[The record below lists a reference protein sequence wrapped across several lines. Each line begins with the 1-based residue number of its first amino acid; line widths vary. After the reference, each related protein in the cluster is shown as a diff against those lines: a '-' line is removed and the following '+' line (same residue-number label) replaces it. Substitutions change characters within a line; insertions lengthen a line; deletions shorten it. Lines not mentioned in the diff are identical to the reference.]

1 MISVPEVG
9 LIGDV
14 GATNARFALVQ
25 PDGSVSPARSYS
37 LNDYSSLID
46 AIDKY
51 LAEEMPSLRPAQAVL
66 AVASPALGDQVTF
79 TNHAWTFSIDA
90 LCQHVGLKRLRVI
103 NDFAANAL
111 AIPHLGASD
120 RVQIG
125 LGSPVSDAP
134 VGLIGPGTGLGMSA
148 FVPTSSGALPVPG
161 EGGHVTMAAA
171 SAQESTVLDLMRKR
185 YDHVSAE
192 RLLSGPGLVN
202 LYGALCELAGV
213 PAAPFTPAQITSP
226 RIWEEDLRTR
236 EATAMFC
243 AMLGTIAGNLALTLG
258 ARGGIY
264 VAGGI
269 IPGMGAF
276 FAQSEFRER
285 FEGKGRFR
293 GYLAAIPTYV
303 IVRPLPALLGAAALL
318 KQP

>member
-1 MISVPEVG
+1 MIRVPEVG

-37 LNDYSSLID
+37 LNDYPSLPD

-51 LAEEMPSLRPAQAVL
+51 LAEEMPPLRPAQAVL

-79 TNHAWTFSIDA
+79 TNHAWTFSIEA
-90 LCQHVGLKRLRVI
+90 LRQHVGLKRLRVI

-120 RVQIG
+120 LVQIG

-134 VGLIGPGTGLGMSA
+134 VGLIGPGTGLGMSV

-171 SAQESTVLDLMRKR
+171 SAQESTVLDLMRNR

-226 RIWEEDLRTR
+226 RIWKEDLRTR

-276 FAQSEFRER
+276 FAQSEFRAR

>member
-226 RIWEEDLRTR
+226 RIWEEDLRAR

-269 IPGMGAF
+269 IPGMGPF